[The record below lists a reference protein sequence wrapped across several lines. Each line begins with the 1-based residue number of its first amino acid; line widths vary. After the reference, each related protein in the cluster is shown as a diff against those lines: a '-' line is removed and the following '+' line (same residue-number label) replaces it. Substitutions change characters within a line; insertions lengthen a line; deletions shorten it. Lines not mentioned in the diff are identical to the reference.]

1 MAKRTQAKKLKRK
14 RNRKRFS
21 NLLMTSLIIGGTV
34 IPVAISLADELQQST
49 QEVQEQSTI
58 ESSSTESVAQIPEAI
73 TSESVLESIAIL
85 PESSEEITT
94 DTTESESTEPVI
106 ESTVESETA
115 STEQVEPEQTPEQ
128 SVEQETITSSEEATT
143 QDSESNISSYSDDE
157 EIKVTIHYVD
167 ENGTKLQ
174 ESDTYRG
181 YEGEQKYIYVP
192 DDINNGTDV
201 YLLNE
206 EQSVPGFNDE
216 WVYITYS
223 KGMEDITFVYTKTEG
238 ISFNVHYVDENGTEL
253 QDPDTHLG
261 YEGKEESV
269 HIPYDINNG
278 TDVYL
283 LNEEQ
288 SVPGFNDEW
297 VYITYSKGME
307 DITFVY
313 TKTEGVSFNVYY
325 VDENG
330 TELKVPDTYIGYEGK
345 EESIYAP
352 QDIIRETD
360 VYTLN
365 KEQSI
370 LELNGDYTYVTYSK
384 DMEDITLHYSK
395 TEGISFNVH
404 YVDENGMELQNP
416 NTYYGYEG
424 KEEYIYPPYDINFG
438 TDVYIINKEQTVS
451 EFDGTGVDITYSKDM
466 GNITFVYTQT
476 EGISFN
482 VHYVDENG
490 KELEDP
496 DTRLGYEGK
505 EEYIYVPSSIN
516 NGTDIYKLNKELSVP
531 GFYNNF
537 GFYIT
542 YSKDMEDITF
552 VYTQTEGISFKV
564 HYVDENGT
572 QLKESDTYLSYEGDT
587 TFVWPDLGIH
597 VYDDESNLTGLYV
610 LNKEQSVSGF
620 DGTGVDITY
629 SKDME
634 DITFVYT
641 KTEGISFKVHYVDE
655 NGTQLQESDTYL
667 SYEGDTEYIW
677 PTRGIHVY
685 DDESNLTGLYVLN
698 DNQSIPEFDG
708 EGSYVTYSKNMAD
721 ITFVYTQTEGISFKV
736 HYVDENGTQLQES
749 DTHLSYEGDTQ
760 YIWADSNIQIYDD
773 EGNLTEAYVL
783 NEEQSVPEFDG
794 EGCYVTY
801 SENMADITF
810 HYSKIDIV
818 SFNVHYVDENGTQ
831 LQESDTYLSYEGD
844 TQYIWA
850 DSSIYMYD
858 DEGNP
863 KYIYVLDEEQSVPG
877 FDGEEAYVTYSK
889 DMADITFHYT
899 KTDIISFKVHYIDEN
914 GTQLREPYTEYGY
927 EGKEDAIYLPYDVTT
942 YDDDYNPKDVYLLDE
957 DQNIP
962 GFDGKEISFTYSKNM
977 PDFIIH
983 YTKTEGISFKIHYV
997 DNNGEEIITPETYL
1011 SYEGNSEEIYIP
1023 NTLYDTDKGGTY
1035 QLNKEQSVPGFD
1047 DSWVTITYSKFKD
1060 MPDLTFTYSPRTYSI
1075 GGDGF
1080 WYVNYNPETV
1090 SGTPGIYVDV
1100 DFTFVDRKT
1109 GKTLTTYKKDKFDI
1123 TQVLLWIEL
1132 EQLGIDTAT
1141 YGLSLASQDS
1151 GVSGYEP
1158 IVIDGVTT
1166 EYYSAFSCKYYNDGA
1181 GKMKATIPL
1190 DRIADEDNSNAFLSD
1205 KNTGSFITADKGVIP
1220 ENSSLTVSP
1229 ITSGTEYDSL
1239 KAEFSQ
1245 LQLFDISLTDSNN
1258 AKVQPNGTVLV
1269 RLPIP
1274 EGFDANK
1281 LRVFHVDDNG
1291 SRTAMKG
1298 YVDGTYYVFETTHF
1312 SNFALV
1318 EDDTI
1323 NNDDSDTDNGNT
1335 DVDDNTNGDD
1345 IDNDNNDETDT
1356 GNSDVDD
1363 NNDGNDAD
1371 NDNNGDTDTGN
1382 SDVDDNNDGSG
1393 ADNDNNG
1400 DTDTGNSDVND
1411 NTDGSGDDNDN
1422 NDDTDTGNSG
1432 DSGRVNN
1439 DGNKVSEEDTLP
1451 KTGETSS
1458 TWITLLGLTTL
1469 LAVVGAFFM
1478 KRKHAK

>member
-73 TSESVLESIAIL
+73 TSESVLESIATL

-167 ENGTKLQ
+167 ENGDDINSINTSTYEGYQEYIYPPDSINSYDNNNIAKELYLLNEEQPISGFDGEKVWITYTKDTPDIFFHYTKSNEGISFKIHYVDENGAQLQ
-174 ESDTYRG
+174 ESDIYLD
-181 YEGEQKYIYVP
+181 YEGKEEYIDVP
-192 DDINNGTDV
+192 SSINNGTDV
-201 YLLNE
+201 YRLNKE
-206 EQSVPGFNDE
+206 LSVPGFDSNDNF
-216 WVYITYS
+216 YITYS
-223 KGMEDITFVYTKTEG
+223 KDMEDITFVYTKTEG
-238 ISFNVHYVDENGTEL
+238 ISFN
-253 QDPDTHLG
+253 
-261 YEGKEESV
+261 
-269 HIPYDINNG
+269 
-278 TDVYL
+278 
-283 LNEEQ
+283 
-288 SVPGFNDEW
+288 
-297 VYITYSKGME
+297 
-307 DITFVY
+307 
-313 TKTEGVSFNVYY
+313 
-325 VDENG
+325 
-330 TELKVPDTYIGYEGK
+330 
-345 EESIYAP
+345 
-352 QDIIRETD
+352 
-360 VYTLN
+360 
-365 KEQSI
+365 
-370 LELNGDYTYVTYSK
+370 
-384 DMEDITLHYSK
+384 
-395 TEGISFNVH
+395 
-404 YVDENGMELQNP
+404 
-416 NTYYGYEG
+416 
-424 KEEYIYPPYDINFG
+424 
-438 TDVYIINKEQTVS
+438 
-451 EFDGTGVDITYSKDM
+451 
-466 GNITFVYTQT
+466 
-476 EGISFN
+476 
-482 VHYVDENG
+482 
-490 KELEDP
+490 
-496 DTRLGYEGK
+496 
-505 EEYIYVPSSIN
+505 
-516 NGTDIYKLNKELSVP
+516 
-531 GFYNNF
+531 
-537 GFYIT
+537 
-542 YSKDMEDITF
+542 
-552 VYTQTEGISFKV
+552 V

-962 GFDGKEISFTYSKNM
+962 GFDGEEISFTYSKNM

-1281 LRVFHVDDNG
+1281 LRVFHVDDKG

-1345 IDNDNNDETDT
+1345 VDNDNNDETDT

-1411 NTDGSGDDNDN
+1411 NTDGNGADNDNNGDIDTGNSDVDDNNDGSGDDNDN